1 MIPKVFII
9 IVNWNNWT
17 DTLECLESLKNNDY
31 LNYKVVIIDN
41 GSKEKFQIS
50 DSKVKVIYNK
60 ENLGFSGGNNVGI
73 KYALENKADYILLL
87 NNDTIVSNNF
97 LSKMVEIA
105 EKDNKIGIVGPKIY
119 FPDSKKIW
127 FAGGKIN
134 WLYNKGIMKG
144 FNEIDNGQ
152 YNKPEAQKTD
162 YITGCCALI
171 KKEVLKKIGL
181 MPEEYFLYYEDTDW
195 SLKAQKQGYKC
206 IFVPSAIIWHK
217 GSKSSVAESSSYIY
231 YHIRNG
237 LILAKKYAPWH
248 IKFFV
253 HLDVIWRIKKQI
265 FKYIFM
271 PKKRIWAKYILLGI
285 RDFYFNKKGK
295 INL

>member
-9 IVNWNNWT
+9 IVNWNGES

-31 LNYKVVIIDN
+31 PNYEVVIIDN
-41 GSKEKFQIS
+41 GSKEKFQVS
-50 DSKVKVIYNK
+50 DPKIKVIYNK
-60 ENLGFSGGNNVGI
+60 KNLGFSGGSNVGI

-87 NNDTIVSNNF
+87 NNDTVVSNNF
-97 LSKMVEIA
+97 LSKMVKVA
-105 EKDNKIGIVGPKIY
+105 ESDNNYGIIGPKIY

-134 WLYNKGIMKG
+134 WLYNKGTMRG
-144 FNEIDNGQ
+144 FNEIDHNQ
-152 YNKPEAQKTD
+152 YDKPEIQETD
-162 YITGCCALI
+162 YITGCCALV
-171 KKEVLKKIGL
+171 KREVVEKIGL

-195 SLKAQKQGYKC
+195 SLSAQKHGYKC
-206 IFVPSAIIWHK
+206 VFAPEAVIYHK
-217 GSKSSVAESSSYIY
+217 GSKSTVAESSSYIY

-237 LILAKKYAPWH
+237 LILAKKYAPWY
-248 IKFFV
+248 IKPFV
-253 HLDVIWRIKKQI
+253 YLDIIWRIKKQLI
-265 FKYIFM
+265 KYIFF

-285 RDFYFNKKGK
+285 KDFYFNKKGK